1 MTAQVAVAAD
11 AAAGP
16 DERLA
21 GGLAALGVPST
32 GDVLDRLD
40 AYLGLL
46 MRWARVHGLTAA
58 RSRGELVARHVLD
71 SAAVLPLLPAG
82 TNLDAGSGA
91 GLPGLVLAILQPST
105 PWVLL
110 DSAARKVA
118 FLRHACAE
126 LDLDN
131 VRVVRERLERHDPDE
146 PPGAVVARALAP
158 LPRLVELSAGLLRRG
173 SRLIAM
179 LGRRPPEAQLKALPG
194 VVCRSCRR
202 VHVPGLDAQRHVA
215 VLSRSPGAGAPGAAS

>member
-1 MTAQVAVAAD
+1 MTAQVAF
-11 AAAGP
+11 AAAAKQAG
-16 DERLA
+16 RLA
-21 GGLAALGVPST
+21 SGLTALGVSAPE
-32 GDVLDRLD
+32 DVLDRLD

-46 MRWARVHGLTAA
+46 KRWARVYDLTAA
-58 RSRGELVARHVLD
+58 RSRGELVTRHVLD

-82 TNLDAGSGA
+82 PKLDAGSGA

-118 FLRHACAE
+118 FLRHASAE

-131 VRVVRERLERHDPDE
+131 VHIVRERLERYDPGK
-146 PPGAVVARALAP
+146 PPGDVVARALAP
-158 LPRLVELSAGLLRRG
+158 LPRLVELNAGLLRRG

-179 LGRRPPEAQLKALPG
+179 LGRRPSEAQLKALPG
-194 VVCRSCRR
+194 VVCRSCRQ

-215 VLSRSPGAGAPGAAS
+215 VFSGSPDAAGPGAAS

>member
-1 MTAQVAVAAD
+1 MTTQVAVAAD
-11 AAAGP
+11 SAAGP

-21 GGLAALGVPST
+21 RGLAALGVPAP

-40 AYLGLL
+40 AYLELL

-58 RSRGELVARHVLD
+58 RSRGELVTRHVLD
-71 SAAVLPLLPAG
+71 SAAVLPLLPG
-82 TNLDAGSGA
+82 GLKLDAGSGA

-118 FLRHACAE
+118 FLRHISAE

-131 VRVVRERLERHDPDE
+131 VHIVRERLERHDPD
-146 PPGAVVARALAP
+146 PPPRAVVARALAP

-173 SRLIAM
+173 SRLVAM
-179 LGRRPPEAQLKALPG
+179 LGRRPSETQLKALPG
-194 VVCRSCRR
+194 AVCQSCRR
-202 VHVPGLDAQRHVA
+202 VNVPGLDAQRHVA
-215 VLSRSPGAGAPGAAS
+215 VFSRSPDAGAPGAAS

>member
-1 MTAQVAVAAD
+1 MTAQVALAATQAPSD
-11 AAAGP
+11 
-16 DERLA
+16 RLA
-21 GGLAALGVPST
+21 SGLSALGVPAP

-40 AYLGLL
+40 AHLDLL

-58 RSRGELVARHVLD
+58 RSRGELVTRHVLD
-71 SAAVLPLLPAG
+71 SAAVLPLLPTG
-82 TNLDAGSGA
+82 PKLDAGSGA

-131 VRVVRERLERHDPDE
+131 VHIVRERLERYDPGE

-173 SRLIAM
+173 SRLVAM

-202 VHVPGLDAQRHVA
+202 VHVPGLDVQRHVA
-215 VLSRSPGAGAPGAAS
+215 VFSGSPDAGGPGAAS